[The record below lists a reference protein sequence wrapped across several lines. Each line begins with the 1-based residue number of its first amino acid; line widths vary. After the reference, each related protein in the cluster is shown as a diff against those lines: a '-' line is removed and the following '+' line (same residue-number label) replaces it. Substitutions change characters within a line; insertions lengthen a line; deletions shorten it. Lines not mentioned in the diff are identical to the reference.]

1 MSSPMQKFHGKSYFF
16 RSLAA
21 VSALALLSACATVP
35 QSSTMTPL
43 KAEALAASETLAAQ
57 PNGAWPARNWWRGF
71 GDPQLDALIDEAFHN
86 APDLQAAQARIEK
99 ALAQSAQ
106 IKAATQADASLNVSD
121 SVTKSSIN
129 MGTPSSVSFGSASFD
144 PRSILPQGYWNLT
157 RLSLDANY
165 DLDPWG
171 KSRAAIH
178 GARRAAEAAKVDA
191 DAARLTL
198 AATITQ
204 AYVELSRLYDA
215 RDQLNA
221 MLSASDDRVA
231 LNQALLDHRLATK
244 DAVLAEQDQQAQIKG
259 QIASVDGAIRGQQNL
274 IAALIGAGPDRGAQI
289 ARPHLA
295 PADMGAL
302 PQNVTLDLLG
312 RRPDIAAARLRVE
325 SQAAGIKYAKADFY
339 PNVKLSA
346 YWGIEALSRG
356 GFNQLFQDGSDIGG
370 IGPAFSLPLFHQG
383 RLKAEYRSYEAD
395 YDSAVASYD
404 QTLTKAFQQV
414 ADAVSATRATT
425 DQLATARVRLDAAQ
439 QTLGLTQARFQR
451 GLATKLELDAAQIRV
466 ASAQSALND
475 LNAQA
480 YNNRIKF
487 IAALGG
493 GYQSE

>member
-1 MSSPMQKFHGKSYFF
+1 MSSLMQKFHGKSYFF
-16 RSLAA
+16 RNLAA

-35 QSSTMTPL
+35 QSSTLTPL
-43 KAEALAASETLAAQ
+43 KAEDLAASETLAAQ
-57 PNGAWPARNWWRGF
+57 PNGAWPVQNWWQGF
-71 GDPQLDALIDEAFHN
+71 GDPQLNALITEAFQN
-86 APDLQAAQARIEK
+86 APDLQVAQARLEK

-106 IKAATQADASLNVSD
+106 IKAATKPDASLNLTD
-121 SVTKSSIN
+121 SITKQSLN
-129 MGTPSSVSFGSASFD
+129 MGTPSSVSFGDASFD
-144 PRSILPQGYWNLT
+144 PRAILPQGYQNLT
-157 RLSLDANY
+157 KLTLDANY

-178 GARRAAEAAKVDA
+178 GAQRNAEAAKIDA

-198 AATITQ
+198 ASGIVQ

-221 MLSASDDRVA
+221 MLTASDDRVS

-244 DAVLAEQDQQAQIKG
+244 DAVLAEQDQQAQLKG

-289 ARPHLA
+289 TRPQLK
-295 PADMGAL
+295 PADVNAL

-312 RRPDIAAARLRVE
+312 RRPDIAAAKLRVE
-325 SQAAGIKYAKADFY
+325 AQAAGIKYAKADFY

-346 YWGIEALSRG
+346 YWGVEALSKG
-356 GFNQLFQDGSDIGG
+356 GFDQLLQDGSDIGG
-370 IGPAFSLPLFHQG
+370 IGPAISLPLFHQG
-383 RLKAEYRSYEAD
+383 RLTAEYRSYEAD
-395 YDSAVASYD
+395 YDAAVASYD

-414 ADAVSATRATT
+414 ADAVSATQTT
-425 DQLATARVRLDAAQ
+425 SDQLATAQTRLDAAQ
-439 QTLGLTQARFQR
+439 QTLDLTQARFQR
-451 GLATKLELDAAQIRV
+451 GLATKLEIDAAQMRV

-475 LNAQA
+475 LKAQA